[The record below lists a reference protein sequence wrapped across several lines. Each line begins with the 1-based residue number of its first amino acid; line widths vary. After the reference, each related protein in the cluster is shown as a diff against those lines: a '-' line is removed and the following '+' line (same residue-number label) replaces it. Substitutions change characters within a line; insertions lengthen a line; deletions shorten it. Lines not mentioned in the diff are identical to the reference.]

1 MSKAAIAPILRF
13 KGMNNILVAGA
24 LAIISVIALLNSE
37 SIRAQIN
44 NLYSESNDRV
54 AGITSLM
61 TAVAGGDLEGVK
73 FFSKGGAA
81 MINQRNFGG
90 ATALHIASRED
101 NLEIATILIENG
113 ADVNIA
119 DNEGW
124 TPLMRAAKVKSAGLV
139 NLLLDKEANAA
150 AFNSINESAIIHAA
164 SSDCSDCLVAIF
176 DKFNFVKNMEA
187 TVLKQQINDAYVI
200 ARNHENEEMQKI
212 LGDYL
217 ERVSKMNS
225 LLEPQEVNL
234 DKALDSKPSEINHIS
249 SAQSNKSGK
258 KFKFVGESRNKVDSV
273 EAVDS
278 ISIKKAEVAIITE
291 SAPIEP
297 KLIESD
303 LKNKKVIYKFL
314 GQSGSSIAVQN
325 YQAKV
330 KGLLQN
336 KDSEKVAK
344 AEVVEESKKTD
355 SSKKSYKFLG
365 QSAASV
371 DVKN

>member
-258 KFKFVGESRNKVDSV
+258 KFKFVGASRNKVDSV